1 MGTKEVKLSDSILSK
16 NSNKKKLF
24 ILIPLIFIFGS
35 LTVVSWVY
43 FDFEKPIQEKNEVV
57 ENKLVLESDFS
68 NEPIKKQNDDL
79 VNNSSLNEI
88 QDSVNLNND
97 SSSLKYTLKAHKPF
111 EKSKNNI
118 FNLIEIEYDFLV
130 VIGTFRNKDNALNFR
145 DIKSESLDANCK
157 VVNNNNNLFWVVLDF
172 FDSVKEGK
180 QALKRHNIEGWVK
193 KL

>member
-1 MGTKEVKLSDSILSK
+1 MDTKQVKLSDSNFSK
-16 NSNKKKLF
+16 NSKKKKLF
-24 ILIPLIFIFGS
+24 ILIPLIFIFGL
-35 LTVVSWVY
+35 LTVFSWVY
-43 FDFEKPIQEKNEVV
+43 FDVEKPIQENNEVA
-57 ENKLVLESDFS
+57 ENKLVLKSDFS

-88 QDSVNLNND
+88 QDSVSLNND
-97 SSSLKYTLKAHKPF
+97 SSSIKSTINAHKPF
-111 EKSKNNI
+111 DKLKNNI
-118 FNLIEIEYDFLV
+118 FNIRELEYDFLV
-130 VIGTFRNKDNALNFR
+130 VIGTFRNIDNALNFR